1 MKEARL
7 GWSLKRIVYDGIE
20 ARGKRWARVK
30 SLIEGLET
38 RLGGQ
43 LAYNG
48 AQGVNVTTTYV
59 HFSSSS
65 GLTNGTRSSSVDQP
79 LSNSPVAWVRSD
91 RRVRRRRGVSGQ
103 LVPRFRRSNKSRP
116 SLWPK
121 PHTQH
126 APAQMAAYSVVL

>member
-48 AQGVNVTTTYV
+48 SRRERYLYIRPYT
-59 HFSSSS
+59 
-65 GLTNGTRSSSVDQP
+65 SV
-79 LSNSPVAWVRSD
+79 
-91 RRVRRRRGVSGQ
+91 
-103 LVPRFRRSNKSRP
+103 FRRQ
-116 SLWPK
+116 
-121 PHTQH
+121 T
-126 APAQMAAYSVVL
+126 A